1 LRSAVTRLAQNAA
14 GRFGYRIVRWPEFLG
29 NDSDV
34 RTRERFFPVG
44 RHEPWTTP
52 AALAARQEP
61 WARELVDIYSDRSC
75 WPGSIAPEAGWLLH
89 LLVLNIG
96 PRTVVET
103 GTFMGVSTI
112 WMAGALRELEAT
124 RGVKGSPALHAFDL
138 FGINPDDPAGSASFA
153 EQRLAEVT
161 SRFTAAGVDDLIEIH
176 QGSSPVE
183 IARSSDRLR
192 QGVEFAFIDGDHTLE
207 GVVADLRAVE
217 PFLPVGGYVVLH
229 DTFPEVCSQPG
240 PRMLI
245 DGLDRL
251 STYRYQV
258 CELYTAQ
265 TNYGLAVMRRVA

>member
-1 LRSAVTRLAQNAA
+1 VA
-14 GRFGYRIVRWPEFLG
+14 GRFGYRIVPWRDFLG
-29 NDSDV
+29 NDADV

-61 WARELVDIYSDRSC
+61 WAKTLVDVYSDRSC

-89 LLVLNIG
+89 MLVLNIG

-103 GTFMGVSTI
+103 GTFLGVSTI
-112 WMAGALRELEAT
+112 WMAGALRELDAE
-124 RGVKGSPALHAFDL
+124 RGSGAQRTLHAFDL
-138 FGINPDDPAGSASFA
+138 FGVNPNDPAGSADYA

-161 SRFTAAGVDDLIEIH
+161 ARLRAAEVDDLITLH
-176 QGSSPVE
+176 PGSSAAE
-183 IARSSDRLR
+183 ITRAADALSR
-192 QGVEFAFIDGDHTLE
+192 GVEFAFIDGDHTLD
-207 GVVADLRAVE
+207 GVVADLHAVE

-240 PRMLI
+240 PRLLI

-251 STYRYQV
+251 SRYRYQV

-265 TNYGLAVMRRVA
+265 TNYGLAVLRRVA